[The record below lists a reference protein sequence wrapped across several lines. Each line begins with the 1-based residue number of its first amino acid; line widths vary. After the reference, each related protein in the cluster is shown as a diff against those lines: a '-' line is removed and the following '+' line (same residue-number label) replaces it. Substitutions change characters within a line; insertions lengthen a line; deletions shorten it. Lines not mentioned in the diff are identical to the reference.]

1 MKITMLGSL
10 GVRRVLDAQHV
21 KQLESS
27 IVFL

>member
-1 MKITMLGSL
+1 MRITMLGSL
-10 GVRRVLDAQHV
+10 GVRRVLDARLV